1 MPGVARSAVSGPLRF
16 PRAAGPFGC
25 HPTMLSRVRRI
36 VGLGRTFTRRIAEDD
51 VLIHSGAIAYTA
63 MLSVFPLL
71 LAVIAV
77 LGRFVEQP
85 QAQATAV
92 DALRP
97 YLPVDALALVR
108 DTLAAVAR
116 TRGTVGVVAIF
127 GLLWAATAATGTL
140 RHALNRVY
148 RVAEPR
154 AFWRRKL
161 MELGLVSM
169 GGVFLSVS
177 FLTTAVVQTSEA
189 LAPLG
194 SILDRLLHIPLAA
207 LAGALAPLVFSG
219 LSFFV
224 VYRFLPNGRL
234 SLPTLALGT
243 AMAVLLFEAVKVA
256 FFWYLRT
263 LSSYPLV
270 YGPLAGLVV
279 FMVWMYVVAAMTLV
293 CAEVMIL
300 RERARQERAGG

>member
-1 MPGVARSAVSGPLRF
+1 VVAITLR
-16 PRAAGPFGC
+16 R
-25 HPTMLSRVRRI
+25 LVD
-36 VGLGRTFTRRIAEDD
+36 LGRAFMQRIAEDD

-97 YLPVDALALVR
+97 YLPVDALALMR
-108 DTLAAVAR
+108 DTLATVAR
-116 TRGTVGVVAIF
+116 TRGTVGVVAIL
-127 GLLWAATAATGTL
+127 GLLWAATAATGAL

-154 AFWRRKL
+154 AYWRRKL
-161 MELGLVSM
+161 VELGLVSM
-169 GGVFLSVS
+169 GGVFLSIS
-177 FLTTAVVQTSEA
+177 FLTSAIVQTSEA

-194 SILDRLLHIPLAA
+194 SVVDRFLHSPLPA
-207 LAGALAPLVFSG
+207 LAGALAPWVFSA

-224 VYRFLPNGRL
+224 VYRFLPNARL
-234 SLPTLALGT
+234 SLPTLVLGT

-256 FFWYLRT
+256 FFWYLGT
-263 LSSYPLV
+263 LASYPLV

-279 FMVWMYVVAAMTLV
+279 FMVWMYVVAAITLV

-300 RERARQERAGG
+300 RERAQAGRAGG

>member
-1 MPGVARSAVSGPLRF
+1 MRRS
-16 PRAAGPFGC
+16 
-25 HPTMLSRVRRI
+25 
-36 VGLGRTFTRRIAEDD
+36 AEDD

-92 DALRP
+92 NAMRP
-97 YLPVDALALVR
+97 YLPADTLALFR
-108 DTLAAVAR
+108 DTLTAVAR
-116 TRGTVGVVAIF
+116 SRGRVGMVATF
-127 GLLWAATAATGTL
+127 GLLWAATAAAGTL

-161 MELGLVSM
+161 VEFGLVSM
-169 GGVFLSVS
+169 GGVFLSLSLVTS
-177 FLTTAVVQTSEA
+177 AVVQTAEA
-189 LAPLG
+189 VAPVG
-194 SILDRLLHIPLAA
+194 SLVERVLRSPLPA
-207 LAGALAPLVFSG
+207 LAGALVPWVFSA

-224 VYRFLPNGRL
+224 VYRFLPNARL
-234 SLPTLALGT
+234 SRPTLVVGT
-243 AMAVLLFEAVKVA
+243 AMAVLLFEAVKLA

-263 LSSYPLV
+263 LASYPLV
-270 YGPLAGLVV
+270 YGPLAGLIV
-279 FMVWMYVVAAMTLV
+279 FMVWMYLVAALTLG
-293 CAEVMIL
+293 CAEVMVL
-300 RERARQERAGG
+300 RERPGRARG

>member
-1 MPGVARSAVSGPLRF
+1 MR
-16 PRAAGPFGC
+16 
-25 HPTMLSRVRRI
+25 RV
-36 VGLGRTFTRRIAEDD
+36 AEDD

-77 LGRFVEQP
+77 LGRFVEAP

-92 DALRP
+92 EALRP
-97 YLPVDALALVR
+97 YLPADALVLVR
-108 DTLAAVAR
+108 DTLVAVAR
-116 TRGTVGVVAIF
+116 TRGTAGIVAIF
-127 GLLWAATAATGTL
+127 GLLWAATAAAGTL

-161 MELGLVSM
+161 TELSLVSM
-169 GGVFLSVS
+169 GGVFLSLS
-177 FLTTAVVQTSEA
+177 FLTSAVVQTAEA
-189 LAPLG
+189 VAPLG
-194 SILDRLLHIPLAA
+194 SIVDRFLRSPLAA
-207 LAGALAPLVFSG
+207 LAGALVPWVFSAV
-219 LSFFV
+219 SFFV
-224 VYRFLPNGRL
+224 VYRFLPNARL

-243 AMAVLLFEAVKVA
+243 AIAVLLFETVKVA

-263 LSSYPLV
+263 LASYPLV

-293 CAEVMIL
+293 CAEVMVL
-300 RERARQERAGG
+300 RERPRKERAGG

>member
-1 MPGVARSAVSGPLRF
+1 M
-16 PRAAGPFGC
+16 
-25 HPTMLSRVRRI
+25 
-36 VGLGRTFTRRIAEDD
+36 RRIAEDD

-77 LGRFVEQP
+77 LGRFIEQP

-92 DALRP
+92 EALRP
-97 YLPVDALALVR
+97 YLPSDALTLVR

-116 TRGTVGVVAIF
+116 TRGTAGVVAIF
-127 GLLWAATAATGTL
+127 GLLWAATAAAGTL

-148 RVAEPR
+148 RVTEPR

-161 MELGLVSM
+161 VELGLVSM
-169 GGVFLSVS
+169 GGVFLSLS
-177 FLTTAVVQTSEA
+177 FLTSAVAQTAEA
-189 LAPLG
+189 VAPLRPVVDRFLG
-194 SILDRLLHIPLAA
+194 SPLAA
-207 LAGALAPLVFSG
+207 LAGALIPWAFSA

-234 SLPTLALGT
+234 SLPTLAVGT
-243 AMAVLLFEAVKVA
+243 ALAVLLFEAVKVA

-263 LSSYPLV
+263 LATYPLV
-270 YGPLAGLVV
+270 YGPLAGLIV
-279 FMVWMYVVAAMTLV
+279 FMVWMYVVAATVLV

-300 RERARQERAGG
+300 RERPRKRPTGG